1 MISKKVQDAFN
12 KQINEELA
20 SAYLYLSMEAFFHS
34 AGLDG
39 MAKWMRVQ
47 VQEELGHAMKFF
59 NFINEREGKVE
70 LFPIAAELH
79 KKWASALEAFQAS
92 NKHEQ
97 YITSTINELVKLAQV
112 EKDYAAGIF
121 LQWFVTEQVEEELNT
136 SQVVQ
141 MLERIGE
148 SGQGLFMADQVLGRR
163 GSKTEGQ

>member
-20 SAYLYLSMEAFFHS
+20 SAYLYLSMVGYFHS

-59 NFINEREGKVE
+59 SFINERQGKVE
-70 LFPIAAELH
+70 LFPIATELH
-79 KKWASALEAFQAS
+79 KKWASPLEAFQAS

-97 YITSTINELVKLAQV
+97 HITSTIHELVKLAK
-112 EKDYAAGIF
+112 EERDYSAGIF
-121 LQWFVTEQVEEELNT
+121 LQWFVSEQVEEESNT
-136 SQVVQ
+136 SKVVQ

-148 SGQGLFMADQVLGRR
+148 SGQGLFMADQILGRR
-163 GSKTEGQ
+163 GSKAEG